1 MKKLRFNLAL
11 VVSVAM
17 ALSLVSC
24 ENDLQAPTQETDFK
38 APLARTASSN
48 SVNKL
53 DASVVELAANDAA
66 TVAGVY
72 LKKNALSRSDNTKSV
87 KNIVTINDSTG
98 NPAIYVVNFE
108 DGYIMVSATQKYYP
122 VLAEVEHGTFTMDV
136 LKETGMGVL
145 VDEMVAEIKVARSG
159 KYDFKAKT
167 YWRDYVENG
176 PSQKRR
182 TRLMANSEPN
192 DDYWAE
198 YDRWMN
204 SDGVKGNNV
213 YYLHECF
220 DNEILPEDAYNR
232 YVSAAQD
239 EDLWEGT
246 EYSWWW
252 TAYVVEKKNE
262 KFESHGPLLTTKWH
276 QRYPYNITKYDY
288 LGCVTIATA
297 QIMKYFRHPTIFN
310 WDNMPDSMQLPS
322 ESPDL
327 VSFLAELRKKL
338 DVSDEGASD
347 IGKAEKALKNY
358 GFSVFTTKHNDSE
371 IINSLKRDYPVYAE
385 GLDSNGKGGHAWVID
400 GLEYSTCLTEY
411 VLYRLADNYYP
422 YFCYQEAQCYE
433 RYHEYSSVIRYHYN
447 WGWGGNQNCW
457 SIHYGLPVLTG
468 NSTTYNFTKDRKELI
483 ITGYK

>member
-1 MKKLRFNLAL
+1 
-11 VVSVAM
+11 
-17 ALSLVSC
+17 
-24 ENDLQAPTQETDFK
+24 
-38 APLARTASSN
+38 
-48 SVNKL
+48 
-53 DASVVELAANDAA
+53 
-66 TVAGVY
+66 
-72 LKKNALSRSDNTKSV
+72 
-87 KNIVTINDSTG
+87 
-98 NPAIYVVNFE
+98 
-108 DGYIMVSATQKYYP
+108 MVSATQKYYP
-122 VLAEVEHGTFTMDV
+122 VLAEVEHGTFIMDV

-262 KFESHGPLLTTKWH
+262 KFESQGHLLTTKWH

-310 WDNMPDSMQLPS
+310 WD
-322 ESPDL
+322 
-327 VSFLAELRKKL
+327 K
-338 DVSDEGASD
+338 
-347 IGKAEKALKNY
+347 
-358 GFSVFTTKHNDSE
+358 
-371 IINSLKRDYPVYAE
+371 
-385 GLDSNGKGGHAWVID
+385 
-400 GLEYSTCLTEY
+400 
-411 VLYRLADNYYP
+411 
-422 YFCYQEAQCYE
+422 
-433 RYHEYSSVIRYHYN
+433 
-447 WGWGGNQNCW
+447 
-457 SIHYGLPVLTG
+457 
-468 NSTTYNFTKDRKELI
+468 
-483 ITGYK
+483 